1 MGPIDMPRME
11 KNPASKKVSL
21 IENRLK
27 VNIIKKTVT
36 ALTKRP
42 KTMPKIFIQ
51 SPGNKKKG
59 YYQWQKEAQNPY
71 ESKII

>member
-42 KTMPKIFIQ
+42 KTMPQNIYPE
-51 SPGNKKKG
+51 S
-59 YYQWQKEAQNPY
+59 WEQKERVLSMA
-71 ESKII
+71 EGSSKSL